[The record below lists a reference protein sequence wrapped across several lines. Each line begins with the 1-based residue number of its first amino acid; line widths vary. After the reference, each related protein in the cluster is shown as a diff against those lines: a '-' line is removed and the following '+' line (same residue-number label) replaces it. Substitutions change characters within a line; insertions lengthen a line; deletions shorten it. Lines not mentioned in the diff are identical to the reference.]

1 MEGLWRNFG
10 GDPNPNPNFGSG
22 LPPLPCPGYLYQL
35 LPLLL
40 PPGAHCY
47 HYGFYFSLAKAPL
60 RGKGT
65 STLEGR
71 RNLNFGSGLPLLPCP
86 GYLYQLLPLLLPPW
100 GSLLQLR
107 LLLLL
112 LLLLRLPLLLLLLLP
127 QFPLSCSCCLLL
139 HLPLLPPWGSLLL
152 TGLKSTSADDF
163 A

>member
-1 MEGLWRNFG
+1 MEGTQTQTQTLAQACLRCPALAISTSFCPCCCPLGLTATTTASTLALQRLPSGEKEPQLWRG
-10 GDPNPNPNFGSG
+10 EG
-22 LPPLPCPGYLYQL
+22 
-35 LPLLL
+35 
-40 PPGAHCY
+40 
-47 HYGFYFSLAKAPL
+47 
-60 RGKGT
+60 
-65 STLEGR
+65 TLEGR

-112 LLLLRLPLLLLLLLP
+112 LLLLLLPLLLLLLLP